1 MKSRH
6 TEPPAGADPL
16 APARALRSLAERL
29 LAQAQ
34 DQFERWN
41 GVPAHESLERELA
54 ACEAFI
60 RETSA
65 ASSLGLD
72 YAGGRQ
78 LAEAKT
84 VRRELR
90 RLYEDEVRPYRQR
103 AEVWRG
109 IRARLAQAIKQS
121 RGASARPERLTTL
134 ANLVEDAGRPLAP
147 GDLRTLKQARAW
159 VQQLETGPDGEGS
172 RSGAGS
178 EKSTA
183 RNFDTAAGQVGPPMP
198 DAVEPDPEL
207 VNRYLPPPSELE
219 FEPED
224 RGMLERASQRRYDP
238 PADYGLNQAA
248 MRLSLLGGFEVL
260 LCPPLLRGV
269 AQHAFQINTARQVMR
284 TMRGR
289 ALLCDEVGLG
299 KTVEAGLILKE
310 YALRGLARKVL
321 ILTPPSL
328 VGQWHEEMRDKFQ
341 IEFTTLDDAE
351 FRRHGPSAWEQC
363 DRVIAS
369 IHTAKA
375 AKHSDMIRRVAY
387 DLIIVDEAHHLR
399 NRASLN
405 WKFVNQ
411 LKSKYLLLLT
421 ATPAQNDLDELYNLI
436 TLLRP
441 GQLRTPAEFR
451 REFVERTDPRRPRNR
466 TKLRELLMDVMVRN
480 TRSQVSLA
488 LPPRHAATLRIALNP
503 PERALYEAVT
513 SVVRAGY
520 GREKTSLGG
529 RAMSHTLQAEAGS
542 SVEAVRATLQGLR
555 SRSLDGDQRAELDSL
570 LELSRQVETSSK
582 AQALVDLV
590 NHKLGRNEKVLV
602 FTKYLETQALLVRE
616 LERAGLDAGCFN
628 GSLTAA
634 EKDAEIAA
642 FARDRRILLS
652 TDVGSEGRN
661 LQFCHSIVN
670 YDLPWNPMRIEQRVG
685 RVHRIGQTEPVRIF
699 NFAAPGTIEDHILEV
714 LDSKINMFE
723 LVVGEVGEILGNLD
737 DDREFEDIVLDL
749 WASADS
755 NAAASDRFTEFGDR
769 LTGAQHRYQ
778 ESQVYD
784 ETLFGQDFAAAE

>member
-6 TEPPAGADPL
+6 TEPPAGADSH

-29 LAQAQ
+29 LEQAETH
-34 DQFERWN
+34 FARWH
-41 GVPAHESLERELA
+41 GMPADESLEEELA

-60 RETSA
+60 RRVSA
-65 ASSLGLD
+65 AAGIGID
-72 YAGGRQ
+72 YESGRD
-78 LAEAKT
+78 LAEAK
-84 VRRELR
+84 VARRELR
-90 RLYEDEVRPYRQR
+90 RIHEEAVLPYRQR

-109 IRARLAQAIKQS
+109 VRARLAQAIKQS
-121 RGASARPERLTTL
+121 RGGGARPERLTAL
-134 ANLVEDAGRPLAP
+134 ANLIQDVGLPLAQS
-147 GDLRTLKQARAW
+147 DLRTLKEARSLIR
-159 VQQLETGPDGEGS
+159 QLEASLSGGL
-172 RSGAGS
+172 RSGATS
-178 EKSTA
+178 AKPTDQVVDSV
-183 RNFDTAAGQVGPPMP
+183 AGPVGIPQPV
-198 DAVEPDPEL
+198 AVEADSEL
-207 VNRYLPPPSELE
+207 LNRYLPPPSGLE

-224 RGMLERASQRRYDP
+224 RGVLERASQRRYDP
-238 PADYGLNQAA
+238 PADYELNQAA

-260 LCPPLLRGV
+260 LCPPLLQGV
-269 AQHAFQINTARQVMR
+269 EQHAFQINTARQVMR

-310 YALRGLARKVL
+310 YALRGLARRVL

-363 DRVIAS
+363 ERVIAS

-375 AKHSDMIRRVAY
+375 AKHSDMIQRVAY

-480 TRSQVSLA
+480 TRSQVNLA

-503 PERALYEAVT
+503 PERALYDAVT
-513 SVVRAGY
+513 AVVRAGY
-520 GREKTSLGG
+520 GREKTPLGG

-542 SVEAVRATLQGLR
+542 SVEAVRATLQALR
-555 SRSLDGDQRAELDSL
+555 SRSLDGDHRAELDSL
-570 LELSRQVETSSK
+570 LELARQVETSSK

-616 LERAGLDAGCFN
+616 LDRAGLEAGCFN
-628 GSLTAA
+628 GSLTAV

-749 WASADS
+749 WAGAGS

-778 ESQVYD
+778 ASQVYD

>member
-6 TEPPAGADPL
+6 TEPPAGADPH
-16 APARALRSLAERL
+16 APVRALRSLAERL
-29 LAQAQ
+29 LEQA
-34 DQFERWN
+34 DTQFARWH
-41 GVPAHESLERELA
+41 GMPADESLEEELA

-60 RETSA
+60 RRVSA
-65 ASSLGLD
+65 AAGIGID
-72 YAGGRQ
+72 YESGRD
-78 LAEAKT
+78 LAEAKIA
-84 VRRELR
+84 RRELR
-90 RLYEDEVRPYRQR
+90 RIHEEAVLPYRQR

-109 IRARLAQAIKQS
+109 VRARLAQAIKQS
-121 RGASARPERLTTL
+121 RGGSARPERLTAL
-134 ANLVEDAGRPLAP
+134 ANLIQDVGLPLAQSE
-147 GDLRTLKQARAW
+147 LRTLKEARSLIR
-159 VQQLETGPDGEGS
+159 QLEASLSGGL
-172 RSGAGS
+172 RSGATS
-178 EKSTA
+178 AKST
-183 RNFDTAAGQVGPPMP
+183 DPVVDSVPGLVGLPQPI
-198 DAVEPDPEL
+198 AVEPDCEL
-207 VNRYLPPPSELE
+207 LNRYLPPPSELE

-224 RGMLERASQRRYDP
+224 CDMLERSSQRRYDP

-269 AQHAFQINTARQVMR
+269 EQHAFQINTARQVMR

-310 YALRGLARKVL
+310 YALRGLARRVL

-341 IEFTTLDDAE
+341 LEFATLDDAE

-363 DRVIAS
+363 ERVIAS

-480 TRSQVSLA
+480 TRSQVNIA

-503 PERALYEAVT
+503 PERALYDAVT
-513 SVVRAGY
+513 SLVREHY
-520 GREKTSLGG
+520 GHEKNSLGG
-529 RAMSHTLQAEAGS
+529 RAMTHTLQAEAGS

-555 SRSLDGDQRAELDSL
+555 NRSLEGDQCAELDAL
-570 LELSRQVETSSK
+570 LELSRQVKTSSK
-582 AQALVDLV
+582 AQALVELV
-590 NHKLGRNEKVLV
+590 THKLGRNEKVLV

-616 LERAGLDAGCFN
+616 LDRAGLEAGCFN

-769 LTGAQHRYQ
+769 LTGAQQRYQ